1 MKRFR
6 THKEGMLTE
15 DRPVL
20 HVLRAAA
27 KDMGEVD
34 GREEERDRDSL
45 QHVEGYRERLDWNL
59 QLVDKPGWTIAL
71 IQFNFNNR
79 MHHAPQRN
87 ATQRNSVIIHHDDY
101 HLVSDYD
108 IMPSVIMSISSGR
121 RAGGQAGGQA
131 GGRAG

>member
-71 IQFNFNNR
+71 I
-79 MHHAPQRN
+79 
-87 ATQRNSVIIHHDDY
+87 
-101 HLVSDYD
+101 
-108 IMPSVIMSISSGR
+108 
-121 RAGGQAGGQA
+121 
-131 GGRAG
+131 